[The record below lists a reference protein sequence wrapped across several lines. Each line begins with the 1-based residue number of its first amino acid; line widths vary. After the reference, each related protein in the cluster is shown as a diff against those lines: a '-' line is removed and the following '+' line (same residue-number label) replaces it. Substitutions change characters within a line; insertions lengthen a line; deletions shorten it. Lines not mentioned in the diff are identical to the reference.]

1 MSYIIV
7 NTQASTWADALRT
20 GKQPLI
26 TDPAELVFGLS
37 ALAVRL
43 DKLGEDKDKYGID
56 IDTKRLNCLT
66 LLTQSLLQNGLKSL

>member
-1 MSYIIV
+1 MAEISV
-7 NTQASTWADALRT
+7 NTQASTWADDLWT
-20 GKQPLI
+20 EKENLI
-26 TDPAELVFGLS
+26 TDLTKLVFGLS